1 MSVSRDIKDFTK
13 LIFFSLLTCLI
24 KYIKITSGI
33 WEIINNKQVVTKFK
47 KKTAHACFWAPYFS
61 KSFGGKIRHNWTDV
75 TYRIKKKRRMRII
88 STRIFLSFL
97 AGKNKNFWTALN
109 TSFFFERQKI
119 VLEKVQLNRVII
131 FPYIFL
137 QTCRVLERNIPIL
150 FCSSVKSCLSLLFD
164 SRLKHQRYSP
174 FILQEIEN
182 KW

>member
-1 MSVSRDIKDFTK
+1 MSVSRDIKDFAK

-47 KKTAHACFWAPYFS
+47 KKRRMRIFEHRIFS

-75 TYRIKKKRRMRII
+75 TYRIKKK
-88 STRIFLSFL
+88 FFG
-97 AGKNKNFWTALN
+97 GKNKNFWKALN
-109 TSFFFERQKI
+109 TALPSDKKI

-137 QTCRVLERNIPIL
+137 LTRRVLREIYQFCFVPLLNLVFL
-150 FCSSVKSCLSLLFD
+150 FSLIHAWSIRDIHHSFCKE
-164 SRLKHQRYSP
+164 LKISD
-174 FILQEIEN
+174 
-182 KW
+182 K

>member
-1 MSVSRDIKDFTK
+1 MR
-13 LIFFSLLTCLI
+13 IFEHRI
-24 KYIKITSGI
+24 
-33 WEIINNKQVVTKFK
+33 
-47 KKTAHACFWAPYFS
+47 FS

-97 AGKNKNFWTALN
+97 AGKIKIFEQPLIQPFRATKNCSWKSPTKSRNNISLHF
-109 TSFFFERQKI
+109 SSDSPCF
-119 VLEKVQLNRVII
+119 
-131 FPYIFL
+131 
-137 QTCRVLERNIPIL
+137 ERNIPIL

-182 KW
+182 NW

>member
-24 KYIKITSGI
+24 KYIKIKSGI
-33 WEIINNKQVVTKFK
+33 WEIINNKQVVTKL
-47 KKTAHACFWAPYFS
+47 
-61 KSFGGKIRHNWTDV
+61 
-75 TYRIKKKRRMRII
+75 KKKRRMRII

-174 FILQEIEN
+174 FILQEID
-182 KW
+182 K

>member
-1 MSVSRDIKDFTK
+1 MR
-13 LIFFSLLTCLI
+13 IFEHRI
-24 KYIKITSGI
+24 
-33 WEIINNKQVVTKFK
+33 
-47 KKTAHACFWAPYFS
+47 FS

-75 TYRIKKKRRMRII
+75 TYRIKFKKKRRMRII

-97 AGKNKNFWTALN
+97 AGKIKIFEQPLN
-109 TSFFFERQKI
+109 TSFFSERQKI

-137 QTCRVLERNIPIL
+137 LTRRVLERNIPIL

-174 FILQEIEN
+174 FILQGIEN